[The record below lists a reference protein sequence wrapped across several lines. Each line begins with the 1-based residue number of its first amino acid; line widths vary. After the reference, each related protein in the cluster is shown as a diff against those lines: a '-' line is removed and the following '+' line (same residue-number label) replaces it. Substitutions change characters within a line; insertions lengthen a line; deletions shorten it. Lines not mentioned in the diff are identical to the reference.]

1 MIRRSSTHVEQ
12 GSADAICPGRNT
24 LGKVLVIDDEAN
36 VRTLLDM
43 LLRSQG
49 YDVILADNGWTGLQR
64 YYQEH
69 PDAIFLDLNMP
80 KLDGIAVLKQIRNV
94 DLTLPVIIVTGDTAP
109 EREREVRALGASE
122 FIVKGR
128 WGHSQASS
136 QGFCL
141 CGSESPRIVIS
152 TSLAGASDHT
162 GPSHDK
168 ERSGSPTTEMG
179 TASISHPLRAS
190 DPGTRTE

>member
-1 MIRRSSTHVEQ
+1 MAKI
-12 GSADAICPGRNT
+12 
-24 LGKVLVIDDEAN
+24 LVIDDEAN

-94 DLTLPVIIVTGDTAP
+94 DLTLPVLVLTGDTTP
-109 EREREVRALGASE
+109 EREWEVRALGASE
-122 FIVKGR
+122 FMVKGSSL
-128 WGHSQASS
+128 HSL
-136 QGFCL
+136 GGTL
-141 CGSESPRIVIS
+141 KRLLK
-152 TSLAGASDHT
+152 TSVSAVAN
-162 GPSHDK
+162 
-168 ERSGSPTTEMG
+168 
-179 TASISHPLRAS
+179 HPGL
-190 DPGTRTE
+190 